1 MNSRMGNP
9 RCLVCV
15 GSTHK
20 WGKTAAGRVRF
31 RCSKCGAS
39 QSRRNDIQAR
49 YFAAFLEFATG
60 RLRYQDLLG
69 GGRSA
74 RRHFERFWHLW
85 PTSPLVDEVHHVV
98 FVDGIYLACNVVVLI
113 ACTKKHVLGWYVAK
127 GEYSGAWQALFDRIA
142 PPDVVICDG
151 GSGIAS
157 ALQAQWPTTR
167 VQRCTFHAFSAV
179 KRKTTTRPRTQAGVE
194 LYGLAKRLLHIKTSA
209 QATQW

>member
-1 MNSRMGNP
+1 MGNP
-9 RCLVCV
+9 RCLVCG

-49 YFAAFLEFATG
+49 YFGVFLEFVTG
-60 RLRYQDLLG
+60 RLRYQDLPGGVVVLG
-69 GGRSA
+69 A
-74 RRHFERFWHLW
+74 ILKWFWRLW
-85 PTSPLVDEVHHVV
+85 HKCPLVDEVHHVV
-98 FVDGIYLACNVVVLI
+98 FVDGIYLARNVVVLI
-113 ACTKKHVLGWYVAK
+113 ACTKNHVLGWYVAK

-167 VQRCTFHAFSAV
+167 VQRCTFHAFSGGC
-179 KRKTTTRPRTQAGVE
+179 RKFCV
-194 LYGLAKRLLHIKTSA
+194 
-209 QATQW
+209 